1 MPVMLDQ
8 PTNEKLDVLGAK
20 LDDLRTQMEKSFE
33 RVDDRFKGVDAELRQ
48 QRQEMK
54 AGFNRIDERFVR
66 WEERVND
73 RFVHVEERFDERFER
88 MHRLLVQLCGG
99 IIVALIGLIAT
110 QV

>member
-8 PTNEKLDVLGAK
+8 PTNEKLDALGAK
-20 LDDLRTQMEKSFE
+20 VDDLRTQMEKGFE
-33 RVDDRFKGVDAELRQ
+33 RVDAELRQ

-54 AGFNRIDERFVR
+54 AGFNRVDERFVR
-66 WEERVND
+66 GEERVNE